1 MGSYGPAMRESLD
14 KIMLTTKQ
22 YRTLFNT
29 LAKKHGIRTVGTWT
43 DCTTGR
49 GYTIPGQDL
58 RYVTYGIDTDN
69 CDYPALTEFVREL
82 SKHDLMFTSNNVR
95 LTSCY
100 IKATCLIHDDL
111 WHSMD
116 TINA

>member
-1 MGSYGPAMRESLD
+1 MRESLD
-14 KIMLTTKQ
+14 PIMLTTKQ
-22 YRTLFNT
+22 YRSIFRE
-29 LAKKHGIRTVGTWT
+29 LAHKHGIDTVGTWT
-43 DCTTGR
+43 DCVTGR

-69 CDYPALTEFVREL
+69 CNYPAITEFVREL
-82 SKHDLMFTSNNVR
+82 TKHPHVFTSNNIR

-111 WHSMD
+111 WHSKAM
-116 TINA
+116 INA

>member
-1 MGSYGPAMRESLD
+1 
-14 KIMLTTKQ
+14 MLTTKQ
-22 YRTLFNT
+22 YRTIFNE
-29 LAKKHGIRTVGTWT
+29 LATKHGINTVGTWT
-43 DCTTGR
+43 DCVTGR

-58 RYVTYGIDTDN
+58 RYVTHGIDTDTIN
-69 CDYPALTEFVREL
+69 YPALTEFIREL
-82 SKHDLMFTSNNVR
+82 RTDPRMFSTNNIR

-100 IKATCLIHDDL
+100 IKATCLIHEDL

>member
-1 MGSYGPAMRESLD
+1 MRVTLD

-58 RYVTYGIDTDN
+58 RYVTHGIDTDN